1 LAEKGKAGLGK
12 VIAAL
17 FAVMCIFGCL
27 GGGNMFQGNQAHQMI
42 ANTFGI
48 FTESGWLF
56 GLILAVIVGA
66 VIIGGIKSIAKVTEK
81 IVPLMAILYV
91 GRR

>member
-1 LAEKGKAGLGK
+1 
-12 VIAAL
+12 
-17 FAVMCIFGCL
+17 
-27 GGGNMFQGNQAHQMI
+27 MI

-48 FTESGWLF
+48 FTETGWLF

-81 IVPLMAILYV
+81 IVPAMAIIYV
-91 GRR
+91 GTALIILLVLPILSPLVA